1 MLLYDLLD
9 TLEPFKIY
17 KIKPIEGL
25 YHYTQFDLLKITQGY
40 SWNMKY
46 GWLYYAYSVL
56 DVGIPSSPQDNNRDS
71 QMNTSGLAYTIV
83 YKRWKCLINKIKCD
97 FENIECKLI

>member
-9 TLEPFKIY
+9 TLEPFKEVTIESVNSSRWDEINISIGQNY
-17 KIKPIEGL
+17 KGK
-25 YHYTQFDLLKITQGY
+25 F
-40 SWNMKY
+40 
-46 GWLYYAYSVL
+46 GWCYYCYSVF
-56 DVGIPSSPQDNNRDS
+56 DVYRCSTPQDNSRHS
-71 QMNTSGLAYTIV
+71 ERNTSGLAYTIV